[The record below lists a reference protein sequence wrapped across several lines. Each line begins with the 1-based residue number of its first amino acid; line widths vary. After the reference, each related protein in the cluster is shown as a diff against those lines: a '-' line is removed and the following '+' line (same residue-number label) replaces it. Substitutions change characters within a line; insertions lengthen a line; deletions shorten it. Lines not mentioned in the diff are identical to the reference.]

1 MAPGWLLRTTVRVHW
16 ERDPMN
22 TRRKFLLVLSAG
34 ALLPRWAAAQ
44 RAGVLRVGWISNDR
58 GIGNPPMFAAFRE
71 GLRDLGYVEGRNL
84 IIDARWGEGSSE
96 RLERLALD
104 LVKSK
109 PDVIVTQGGPAT
121 HTLLRA
127 GATMPVVFGHSG
139 DPVEA
144 GVVASLAR
152 PGRNFTGITFLSF
165 ELVGKRLELLKEL
178 LPGLKRIA
186 ILANPQH
193 PGEQGELRASQAA
206 AKSLGLSYQYLPV
219 RNAEE
224 VEGALA
230 AMLKSRS
237 EAVDVFPDAVLLR
250 ASARIAEFAARNRIA
265 SISGWAQFAESG
277 NLMSYGPNLRVMYRN
292 LATYVDKIVK
302 GAKPAELPV
311 ELPTSVELVVNL
323 KTAKAL
329 GVKIPQSI
337 LVRADRV
344 IE

>member
-1 MAPGWLLRTTVRVHW
+1 
-16 ERDPMN
+16 MN
-22 TRRKFLLVLSAG
+22 TRRKLILALSAG

-44 RAGVLRVGWISNDR
+44 QARVLRIGWISNDR
-58 GIGNPPMFAAFRE
+58 GSGNPPMFAAFRE

-84 IIDARWGEGSSE
+84 VIDARWGQGSSE
-96 RLERLALD
+96 RLEQLAVE
-104 LVKSK
+104 LVRSK

-121 HTLLRA
+121 HPVIRA
-127 GATMPVVFGHSG
+127 GATMPVVFGYSG

-144 GVVASLAR
+144 GVVASLGR
-152 PGRNFTGITFLSF
+152 PGRNFTGTTFLSF
-165 ELVGKRLELLKEL
+165 DLVGKRLELLKEVM
-178 LPGLKRIA
+178 PGLKRIA

-206 AKSLGLSYQYLPV
+206 AKALGLSIHYFQAQ
-219 RNAEE
+219 NAAQVEE
-224 VEGALA
+224 ALVA
-230 AMLKSRS
+230 ILKSRS
-237 EAVDVFPDAVLLR
+237 EAVDVFPDALTLR
-250 ASARIAEFAARNRIA
+250 SSDRIAAFAAKNRIPT
-265 SISGWAQFAESG
+265 ISGWAQFAENG
-277 NLMSYGPNLRVMYRN
+277 NLMSYGPNLREVYRK

-329 GVKIPQSI
+329 GIRVPQSI